1 MESAKNNINSFLVD
15 VFNNI
20 LRIEE
25 DSLCYGKFKNI
36 SVREMHVI
44 EAVVK
49 LDKENT
55 AKQIANELHVTQST
69 LTTAVGTL
77 EKKGML
83 IRKTGEKD
91 KRIVRIVATELAIEA
106 YNHHMKFHEKLVT
119 AVTQTLSEDE
129 LQVFVKGLNSLNDF
143 FAENA
148 AE

>member
-49 LDKENT
+49 LGKENT